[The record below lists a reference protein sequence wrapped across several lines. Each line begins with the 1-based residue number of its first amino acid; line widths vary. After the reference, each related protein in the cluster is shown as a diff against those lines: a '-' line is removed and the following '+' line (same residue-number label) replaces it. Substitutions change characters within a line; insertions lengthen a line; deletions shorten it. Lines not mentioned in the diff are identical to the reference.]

1 MDERKEK
8 IIQTLPFWDKLSESE
23 KQHLRDNTRFV
34 KYQKDAHIHSCTG
47 SCVGL
52 VMMVSGGLRAYLLSE
67 EGREVTLF
75 RLGPGQICILA
86 ASCVISQL
94 TFDAHIVAEKDCEV
108 LVFGAHAFL
117 QLKETNLHVECF
129 LYKLATERFSEVM
142 WAMQQLLFM
151 GFDRRLALFLVNEAE
166 KTGSATIELTHD
178 QIARLTGSAREV
190 VTRMLKRFV
199 EDDLIELKRGK
210 VVITDMD
217 GLKLLGE

>member
-8 IIQTLPFWDKLSESE
+8 LIRSLPFWNDLSGD
-23 KQHLRDNTRFV
+23 QQGYLRNNTRFV
-34 KYQKDAHIHSCTG
+34 KYSKDAHVHSCTG

-52 VMMVSGGLRAYLLSE
+52 VMVESGGLRTYLLSE

-94 TFDAHIVAEKDCEV
+94 TFDAHIVAEKDTEV
-108 LVFGAHAFL
+108 LVISANAFL
-117 QLKETNLHVECF
+117 QLKESNLHVECF

-151 GFDRRLALFLVNEAE
+151 GFDRRLALFLTTEAE
-166 KTGSATIELTHD
+166 KTGSTDIQLTHD

-190 VTRMLKRFV
+190 VTRMLKRFS
-199 EDDLIELKRGK
+199 DDGLIVLKRGR
-210 VVITDMD
+210 VIITDPQ
-217 GLKLLGE
+217 GLKLLAG

>member
-8 IIQTLPFWDKLSESE
+8 IIQTLPFWNDLSSDE
-23 KQHLRDNTRFV
+23 KEHLRNNTRFV
-34 KYQKDAHIHSCTG
+34 KYNKDAHIHSCTG

-52 VMMVSGGLRAYLLSE
+52 VMVVSGGLRAYLLSE

-75 RLGPGQICILA
+75 RLGQGQICILA

-94 TFDAHIVAEKDCEV
+94 TFDAHIVAEKETEV
-108 LVFGAHAFL
+108 LVLSAHAFL

-142 WAMQQLLFM
+142 WSMQQLLFM
-151 GFDRRLALFLVNEAE
+151 GFDRRLALFLVTEAE
-166 KTGSATIELTHD
+166 KTGSLTIQLTHD

-190 VTRMLKRFV
+190 VTRMLKRFS
-199 EDDLIELKRGK
+199 EDELITLKRGK
-210 VVITDMD
+210 VVITDLD
-217 GLKLLGE
+217 GLKLLSD